1 MKLKFHG
8 EELIAEMRK
17 MLVNGRVEPRLMA
30 EQYLFQLPD
39 KVLADVFIME
49 HVKKAARSKI
59 LQEVV
64 LPAARLV
71 SPWLAGADP
80 VRVAQVLEAFL
91 DATAELIEF
100 DKPEDDEVVPEKP
113 ASRGLQDLDL
123 GAAYRDLYDRRSRLV
138 TKLEDDNKNA
148 PLIVYFDKMD
158 KALAGVQ
165 STLDSITKYRQ
176 ACGELGASKVDVT
189 HRFESATQALLGED
203 DDSRSAMHDV
213 AMEFVEFLEKLDGH
227 RK

>member
-1 MKLKFHG
+1 MKLKFRG

-17 MLVNGRVEPRLMA
+17 MLVDGRVEPRLMA

-39 KVLADVFIME
+39 KVLADMFIME
-49 HVKKAARSKI
+49 HVKKAARSKT
-59 LQEVV
+59 LQEIV

-71 SPWLAGADP
+71 SPWLAAADP
-80 VRVAQVLEAFL
+80 VEVAGVLGSFL
-91 DATAELIEF
+91 DATADLIEF
-100 DKPEDDEVVPEKP
+100 DEPEVAAVPEQPK
-113 ASRGLQDLDL
+113 ASGLQDLDL
-123 GAAYRDLYDRRSRLV
+123 GSAYRDLYDRRRGLV
-138 TKLEDDNKNA
+138 TKLELDNKNA

-158 KALAGVQ
+158 KALSGVQ

-176 ACGELGASKVDVT
+176 ACGELGSNKVDVT